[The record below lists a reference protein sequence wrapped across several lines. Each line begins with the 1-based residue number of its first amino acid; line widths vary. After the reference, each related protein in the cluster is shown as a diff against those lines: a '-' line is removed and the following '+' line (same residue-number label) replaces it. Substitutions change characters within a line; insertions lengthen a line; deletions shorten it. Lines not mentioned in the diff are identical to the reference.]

1 MNGEKVPYGDHNM
14 AGARC
19 VLECDG
25 NLEAIRDGRR
35 RRCRYKESKVC
46 LYNIFK
52 GNSFKRIK
60 LIYFKG
66 ALEWSGRHRICRTH
80 AQNARILQEE
90 AYG

>member
-1 MNGEKVPYGDHNM
+1 M

-25 NLEAIRDGRR
+25 NLEAIKDGRR
-35 RRCRYKESKVC
+35 RRCRYKESKVW
-46 LYNIFK
+46 LYDIFL
-52 GNSFKRIK
+52 NSLK
-60 LIYFKG
+60 IYFIYLKG

-90 AYG
+90 AYGRLKICY